1 MFGLKTYIDVDTR
14 GAAGAGSG
22 NVKQK
27 KYLRVPDR
35 GDEACYNAVRGP
47 KDQHH
52 LGPDWRGCWLRSS

>member
-22 NVKQK
+22 IVEQK

-35 GDEACYNAVRGP
+35 GDEAY
-47 KDQHH
+47 
-52 LGPDWRGCWLRSS
+52 L